1 MQADECSCGYPSQ
14 INLIGVHAP
23 RIAILFHRFSK
34 KTNSSFSVVISAPH
48 GTHQCIRDI
57 QEVIHANTVRHRSN
71 DIPHLGQVFAKRH
84 NILTGIVTA
93 NEESPMPHNDQ
104 RPTLVH
110 ITFRFVDV
118 NDKALVQ
125 SGRVDGTPVFDVIR
139 DVEIFECGH
148 VAIACTVAFV
158 NLSEGCIWR
167 QQTGAASGDG
177 HSAKGR
183 VEFFHL

>member
-1 MQADECSCGYPSQ
+1 
-14 INLIGVHAP
+14 
-23 RIAILFHRFSK
+23 
-34 KTNSSFSVVISAPH
+34 VISAPH

-84 NILTGIVTA
+84 DIFTGIVTA
-93 NEESPMPHNDQ
+93 NEESPMTHDDQ
-104 RPTLVH
+104 GPVLMH
-110 ITFRFVDV
+110 IAFRLIDV
-118 NDKALVQ
+118 NYEALVQ